1 MLPTANS
8 SVQIQHSSTSP
19 SIVGRA
25 WLPSVAWIAAIV
37 GVAWLVRTPTGDL
50 RELLR
55 HWQFWSLEATAFV
68 LLGLSSLTL
77 PTFIASL
84 RLERRDLFL
93 PIAASL
99 LACVLAG
106 LVAPR
111 TNRIYYDEQIYQ
123 GIGQNLS
130 DLRLAQMCND
140 GTVEYGVLQCWRG
153 EYNKEP
159 YGYPYLLS
167 LVYRVAGVHEET
179 AFKVNVVIVALLVWV
194 VFLLTTAL
202 TERPEAGGAAAVIA
216 ALIPEQLRWSHSAAA
231 EPSAA
236 LACAFAVLAAA
247 AFVRLRSTPALLWA
261 VVAGVFAVQFR
272 PEAALVAPVIVLVIA
287 AFAPAEFRQPRFWWA
302 GAFAL
307 FLLTVHFGHLAA
319 VRNEGWGTSGPKFSL
334 DYLHGNLPSNGWF
347 YLGDDRFPV
356 FYSIL
361 AGAAWLNRGMRRA
374 VLIAAA
380 YFLLFWGIFLVF
392 YAGSYNY
399 GADDRFSLMTYPPL
413 AVLAGIGA
421 FGLAD
426 WLEGTGWLPVAAK
439 HAGLAIIGLQFLW
452 YLPFVRSTG
461 EEAWGARAD
470 VEFAKVAARD
480 LPRNSFVLTHNPG
493 MFHLWGVSAGQA
505 SIASSEAGYAANV
518 LAPRYAGGVF
528 FHWNFWCNVAD
539 PLQQS
544 FCTDILQRFPHTLV
558 REHRERNYRYA
569 LYRLDL
575 AAPLPPGPR

>member
-1 MLPTANS
+1 M
-8 SVQIQHSSTSP
+8 
-19 SIVGRA
+19 VG
-25 WLPSVAWIAAIV
+25 AA
-37 GVAWLVRTPTGDL
+37 GVAWLVRTPIGNL

-55 HWQFWSLEATAFV
+55 QWQFWSLEATAFV
-68 LLGLSSLTL
+68 LIGLSSAVL
-77 PTFIASL
+77 PKFIGSL
-84 RLERRDLFL
+84 RLERRDLLL
-93 PIAASL
+93 PLAASV

-111 TNRIYYDEQIYQ
+111 TNRIYYDEHIYQ

-167 LVYRVAGVHEET
+167 LVYRLTGVHEQT
-179 AFKVNVVIVALLVWV
+179 AFKVNVAAVGLLVWI

-202 TERPEAGGAAAVIA
+202 TERPEAGGAAALIA

-236 LACAFAVLAAA
+236 LACAFAVLTAA

-261 VVAGVFAVQFR
+261 VVAGAFAVQFR
-272 PEAALVAPVIVLVIA
+272 PEAVLVAPVIVLVIA
-287 AFAPAEFRQPRFWWA
+287 VFAPAEFRQPRFWWA
-302 GAFAL
+302 GAIAL
-307 FLLTVHFGHLAA
+307 VLLTVHLGHLAA
-319 VRNEGWGTSGPKFSL
+319 VRNEGWGSGGPKFSL
-334 DYLHGNLPSNGWF
+334 DYLRGNLSSNGWF
-347 YLGDDRFPV
+347 YLTDARFPV
-356 FYSIL
+356 VYSIL
-361 AGAAWLNRGMRRA
+361 AGAAWLNRRMRRP
-374 VLIAAA
+374 VLIATA

-421 FGLAD
+421 FELTE
-426 WLEGTGWLPVAAK
+426 WFERTGWLPVAAK
-439 HAGLAIIGLQFLW
+439 HAALAIIGLQFLW
-452 YLPFVRSTG
+452 YLPFIRSTG

-470 VEFAKVAARD
+470 VEFARVVARD
-480 LPRNSFVLTHNPG
+480 LPRNSFVLTHNPA
-493 MFHLWGVSAGQA
+493 MFHLWGISAGQA

-518 LAPRYAGGVF
+518 LAPRYAGGVY

-544 FCTDILQRFPHTLV
+544 FCTGILQRFPHTLV
-558 REHRERNYRYA
+558 REQRERNYRYA

-575 AAPLPPGPR
+575 APAPR

>member
-1 MLPTANS
+1 M
-8 SVQIQHSSTSP
+8 
-19 SIVGRA
+19 VGA
-25 WLPSVAWIAAIV
+25 G
-37 GVAWLVRTPTGDL
+37 GVVWLVRRPTGDL

-55 HWQFWSLEATAFV
+55 HWQFWSLEATAFT
-68 LLGLSSLTL
+68 LFGLSSVVL
-77 PTFIASL
+77 PKFIASL

-93 PIAASL
+93 PLAASV

-111 TNRIYYDEQIYQ
+111 TNRIYYDEHIYE

-167 LVYRVAGVHEET
+167 LVYRLTGVHEET
-179 AFKVNVVIVALLVWV
+179 AFKVNVVLVGLLVWV

-202 TERPEAGGAAAVIA
+202 TERPEVGGIAAIIA
-216 ALIPEQLRWSHSAAA
+216 ALIPDQLRWSHSAAA

-236 LACAFAVLAAA
+236 LACACAVLAAA
-247 AFVRLRSTPALLWA
+247 AFVRLRSTPALLCT
-261 VVAGVFAVQFR
+261 VVAGAFAVQFR
-272 PEAALVAPVIVLVIA
+272 PEAALVVPVIVIVIA
-287 AFAPAEFRQPRFWWA
+287 LLAPGEFRQPRFWWA
-302 GAFAL
+302 GGLAL
-307 FLLTVHFGHLAA
+307 VLLTVHLGHLAA
-319 VRNEGWGTSGPKFSL
+319 VRNEGWGSGGPKFSL
-334 DYLHGNLPSNGWF
+334 DYLQGNLSSNGWF
-347 YLGDDRFPV
+347 YLADGRFPV
-356 FYSIL
+356 FYSVL
-361 AGAAWLNRGMRRA
+361 AGAAWLNRRMRRP
-374 VLIAAA
+374 VLIATA
-380 YFLLFWGIFLVF
+380 YFLLFWGIFLLF

-399 GADDRFSLMTYPPL
+399 GADDRFSLMTYPSL

-421 FGLAD
+421 CGLVE
-426 WLEGTGWLPVAAK
+426 WFEGTGRLPVAAK
-439 HAGLAIIGLQFLW
+439 HAALAIIGLQFLW

-470 VEFAKVAARD
+470 VEFARVVAKD

-493 MFHLWGVSAGQA
+493 MFHLWGISAGQA
-505 SIASSEAGYAANV
+505 SIAASEAEYAANI

-544 FCTDILQRFPHTLV
+544 FCNGVLERFPHTLV
-558 REHRERNYRYA
+558 RENRVRNYRYA

-575 AAPLPPGPR
+575 PPESPAKAR

>member
-1 MLPTANS
+1 M
-8 SVQIQHSSTSP
+8 
-19 SIVGRA
+19 VG
-25 WLPSVAWIAAIV
+25 AA
-37 GVAWLVRTPTGDL
+37 GVAWLVRTPIGNL

-55 HWQFWSLEATAFV
+55 QWQFWSLEATAFV
-68 LLGLSSLTL
+68 LIGLSSAVL
-77 PTFIASL
+77 PKFIGSL
-84 RLERRDLFL
+84 RLERRDLLL
-93 PIAASL
+93 PLAASV

-111 TNRIYYDEQIYQ
+111 TNRIYYDEHIYQ

-167 LVYRVAGVHEET
+167 LVYRLTGVHEQT
-179 AFKVNVVIVALLVWV
+179 AFKVNVAAVGLLVWI

-202 TERPEAGGAAAVIA
+202 TERPEAGGAAALIA

-236 LACAFAVLAAA
+236 LACAFAVLTAA

-261 VVAGVFAVQFR
+261 VVAGAFAVQFR
-272 PEAALVAPVIVLVIA
+272 PEAVLVAPVIVLVIA
-287 AFAPAEFRQPRFWWA
+287 VFAPAEFRQPRFWWA
-302 GAFAL
+302 GAIAL
-307 FLLTVHFGHLAA
+307 VLLTVHLGHLAA
-319 VRNEGWGTSGPKFSL
+319 VRNEGWGSGGPKFSL
-334 DYLHGNLPSNGWF
+334 DYLRGNLPSNAWF
-347 YLGDDRFPV
+347 YLGDARFPV
-356 FYSIL
+356 VYSIL
-361 AGAAWLNRGMRRA
+361 AGAAWLNRRMRRP
-374 VLIAAA
+374 VLIATA

-421 FGLAD
+421 FELTE
-426 WLEGTGWLPVAAK
+426 WFERTGWLPVAAK
-439 HAGLAIIGLQFLW
+439 HAALAIIGLQFLW
-452 YLPFVRSTG
+452 YLPFIRSTG

-470 VEFAKVAARD
+470 VEFARVVARD
-480 LPRNSFVLTHNPG
+480 LPRNSFVLTHNPA
-493 MFHLWGVSAGQA
+493 MFHLWGISAGQA

-518 LAPRYAGGVF
+518 LAPRYAGGVY

-544 FCTDILQRFPHTLV
+544 FCTGILQRFPHTLV
-558 REHRERNYRYA
+558 REQRERNYRYA

-575 AAPLPPGPR
+575 APAPR

>member
-1 MLPTANS
+1 M
-8 SVQIQHSSTSP
+8 
-19 SIVGRA
+19 VG
-25 WLPSVAWIAAIV
+25 AA
-37 GVAWLVRTPTGDL
+37 GVAWLVRTPIGNL

-55 HWQFWSLEATAFV
+55 QWQFWSLEATAFV
-68 LLGLSSLTL
+68 LIGLSSAVL
-77 PTFIASL
+77 PKFIGSL
-84 RLERRDLFL
+84 RLERRDLLL
-93 PIAASL
+93 PLAASV

-111 TNRIYYDEQIYQ
+111 TNRIYYDEHIYQ

-167 LVYRVAGVHEET
+167 LVYRLTGVHEQT
-179 AFKVNVVIVALLVWV
+179 AFKVNVAAVGLLVWI

-202 TERPEAGGAAAVIA
+202 TERPEAGGAAALIA

-236 LACAFAVLAAA
+236 LACAFAVLTAA

-261 VVAGVFAVQFR
+261 VVAGAFAVQFR
-272 PEAALVAPVIVLVIA
+272 PEAVLVAPVIVLVIA
-287 AFAPAEFRQPRFWWA
+287 VFAPAEFRQPRFWWA
-302 GAFAL
+302 GAIAL
-307 FLLTVHFGHLAA
+307 VLLTVHLGHLAA
-319 VRNEGWGTSGPKFSL
+319 VRNEGWGSGGPKFSL
-334 DYLHGNLPSNGWF
+334 DYLRGNLPSNGWF
-347 YLGDDRFPV
+347 YLGDARFPV
-356 FYSIL
+356 VYSIL
-361 AGAAWLNRGMRRA
+361 AGAAWLNRRMRRP
-374 VLIAAA
+374 VLIATA

-421 FGLAD
+421 FELTE
-426 WLEGTGWLPVAAK
+426 WFERTGWLPVAAK
-439 HAGLAIIGLQFLW
+439 HAALAIIGLQFLW
-452 YLPFVRSTG
+452 YLPFIRSTG

-470 VEFAKVAARD
+470 VEFARVVARD
-480 LPRNSFVLTHNPG
+480 LPRNSFVLTHNPA
-493 MFHLWGVSAGQA
+493 MFHLWGISAGQA

-518 LAPRYAGGVF
+518 LAPRYAGGVY

-544 FCTDILQRFPHTLV
+544 FCTGILQRFPHTLV
-558 REHRERNYRYA
+558 REQRERNYRYA

-575 AAPLPPGPR
+575 APAPR

>member
-1 MLPTANS
+1 M
-8 SVQIQHSSTSP
+8 
-19 SIVGRA
+19 VG
-25 WLPSVAWIAAIV
+25 AA
-37 GVAWLVRTPTGDL
+37 GVAWLVRTPTGNL

-55 HWQFWSLEATAFV
+55 QWQFWSLEATAFV
-68 LLGLSSLTL
+68 LFGLSSAVL
-77 PTFIASL
+77 PKFIASL
-84 RLERRDLFL
+84 RLERRDLLL
-93 PIAASL
+93 PLAASV

-106 LVAPR
+106 LVAPK
-111 TNRIYYDEQIYQ
+111 TNRIYYDEHIYQ

-167 LVYRVAGVHEET
+167 LVYRLTGVHEET
-179 AFKVNVVIVALLVWV
+179 AFKVNVVVAALLVWI
-194 VFLLTTAL
+194 VFLLTTTL
-202 TERPEAGGAAAVIA
+202 TERPEAGGLAALIA

-236 LACAFAVLAAA
+236 LACAFAVLTAA
-247 AFVRLRSTPALLWA
+247 AFVRLRSTPALMWA
-261 VVAGVFAVQFR
+261 VVAGAFAVQFR
-272 PEAALVAPVIVLVIA
+272 PEAVLVAPVIVLMIA
-287 AFAPAEFRQPRFWWA
+287 VFAPGEFRQPRFWWG

-307 FLLTVHFGHLAA
+307 VLLTVHLGHLAA
-319 VRNEGWGTSGPKFSL
+319 VRNEGWGSGGPKFSL
-334 DYLHGNLPSNGWF
+334 DYLRGNLAANGWF
-347 YLGDDRFPV
+347 YLADARFPV
-356 FYSIL
+356 VYSIL
-361 AGAAWLNRGMRRA
+361 AGAAWLNRRMRRP
-374 VLIAAA
+374 VLVATA

-413 AVLAGIGA
+413 AVLAGIGGFA
-421 FGLAD
+421 LAE
-426 WLEGTGWLPVAAK
+426 WFEQTGWLPIAAK
-439 HAGLAIIGLQFLW
+439 HAALAIIGFQFLW
-452 YLPFVRSTG
+452 YLPFIRSTG

-470 VEFAKVAARD
+470 VEFARMVARD

-493 MFHLWGVSAGQA
+493 MFHLWGISAGQA

-558 REHRERNYRYA
+558 REQRERNYRYA

-575 AAPLPPGPR
+575 SPTPR

>member
-1 MLPTANS
+1 M
-8 SVQIQHSSTSP
+8 
-19 SIVGRA
+19 VG
-25 WLPSVAWIAAIV
+25 AA
-37 GVAWLVRTPTGDL
+37 GVAWLVRTPTGNL
-50 RELLR
+50 REFLR
-55 HWQFWSLEATAFV
+55 QWQFWSLEATAFV
-68 LLGLSSLTL
+68 LFGLSSAVL
-77 PTFIASL
+77 PKFIASL
-84 RLERRDLFL
+84 RLERRDLLL
-93 PIAASL
+93 PLAASV

-111 TNRIYYDEQIYQ
+111 TNRIYYDEHIYQ

-167 LVYRVAGVHEET
+167 LVYRVTGVHEET
-179 AFKVNVVIVALLVWV
+179 AFKVNVMVAALLVWI
-194 VFLLTTAL
+194 VFLLTTTL
-202 TERPEAGGAAAVIA
+202 TERPEAGGAAALIA

-236 LACAFAVLAAA
+236 LACAFAVLTAA
-247 AFVRLRSTPALLWA
+247 AFVRLRSTPALLCA
-261 VVAGVFAVQFR
+261 VVAGAFAVQFR
-272 PEAALVAPVIVLVIA
+272 PEAVLVAPVIVLVIA
-287 AFAPAEFRQPRFWWA
+287 VLAPGEFRQPRFWWA

-307 FLLTVHFGHLAA
+307 VLLTVHLGHLAA
-319 VRNEGWGTSGPKFSL
+319 VRNEGWGSGGPKFSL
-334 DYLHGNLPSNGWF
+334 DYLRGNLPPNGWF
-347 YLGDDRFPV
+347 YLADARFPV
-356 FYSIL
+356 VYSIL
-361 AGAAWLNRGMRRA
+361 AGAAWLNRRMRRP
-374 VLIAAA
+374 VVIATA
-380 YFLLFWGIFLVF
+380 YFALFWGIFLVF

-413 AVLAGIGA
+413 AVLAGIG
-421 FGLAD
+421 GLALAE
-426 WLEGTGWLPVAAK
+426 WFEQTGWFPVAAK
-439 HAGLAIIGLQFLW
+439 HAALAIIGFQFLW
-452 YLPFVRSTG
+452 YLPFIRSTG

-470 VEFAKVAARD
+470 VEFARMVARD

-493 MFHLWGVSAGQA
+493 MFHLWGISAGQA
-505 SIASSEAGYAANV
+505 SIASTEAGYAANA

-558 REHRERNYRYA
+558 REQRERNYRYA

-575 AAPLPPGPR
+575 PPTPR